1 MEAKAAGRYDGVYV
15 SHGPGDSP
23 KELVAGVIDL
33 CGKIKAATVDNAP
46 CESRGR
52 KGLLAMACLPG
63 GMRPDGGVG
72 NIVYDPDRICE

>member
-1 MEAKAAGRYDGVYV
+1 MEAKVAGRYDGVYV
-15 SHGPGDSP
+15 SYGPGDSP
-23 KELVAGVIDL
+23 KELVAGVINL

-63 GMRPDGGVG
+63 GMRPDGGIG